1 MFFFCECITD
11 SCLWIV
17 LSLKKLRLIE
27 ERELASELARNG
39 GGDDIMVSIFSMDS
53 NNDHTTMIIPL
64 PVRSAKSSI
73 VGQK

>member
-1 MFFFCECITD
+1 
-11 SCLWIV
+11 
-17 LSLKKLRLIE
+17 
-27 ERELASELARNG
+27 
-39 GGDDIMVSIFSMDS
+39 MDG

>member
-1 MFFFCECITD
+1 
-11 SCLWIV
+11 
-17 LSLKKLRLIE
+17 LIE

-39 GGDDIMVSIFSMDS
+39 GGDEIMVSIFSMDS

>member
-1 MFFFCECITD
+1 MFFFCECI

-17 LSLKKLRLIE
+17 LSLKKVRLIE

-39 GGDDIMVSIFSMDS
+39 GGDDIMVSIFSMDG